1 MELVAVGMMPYFL
14 EDNLEAPTDVSDI
27 WIAEFFEV
35 GSIVTATTAIV
46 TARNRL

>member
-1 MELVAVGMMPYFL
+1 MELVVVDMIPYFL
-14 EDNLEAPTDVSDI
+14 EDNLEAPADVSNMG
-27 WIAEFFEV
+27 IAEFFEF